1 MKCFSSFI
9 SMSSTARRAEEDHC
23 SSFQRKMT
31 SHFTLIELL
40 VVIAIIAILAGM
52 LLPALNKARERAKGI
67 QCVSNLKQLGLI
79 FINYMND
86 YNDHLLF
93 DQNNSR
99 WWLDWCIDL
108 NYIPKGGKMAYC
120 PNSKVGHYDSSLGS
134 TEKNTMLYSTYGR
147 FSTGDSLH
155 SGRSFKWEIGTGT
168 SKMSGW
174 NIRRMKFPAEFISA
188 GDSYRNETS
197 PTRSYVQPRTSGGPN
212 FNLTSHAGSGNFLF
226 LPGHVSSY
234 RKPAEIRDFLLKNPC
249 ADGLG
254 IPTLYA
260 FVNKVEVSF

>member
-1 MKCFSSFI
+1 MFRH
-9 SMSSTARRAEEDHC
+9 SSTLDT
-23 SSFQRKMT
+23 SSCIPHTASLKHKT
-31 SHFTLIELL
+31 SKYFTLIELL

-52 LLPALNKARERAKGI
+52 LLPALNKAREKAKGI
-67 QCVSNLKQLGLI
+67 QCTGNLKQLGLI
-79 FINYMND
+79 FINYTND
-86 YNDHLLF
+86 YNDYLLF
-93 DQNNSR
+93 DKNNNR

-120 PNSKVGHYDSSLGS
+120 PNSKVSYYDPNASS

-147 FSTGDSLH
+147 LSTGDSLH
-155 SGRSFKWEIGTGT
+155 SGRHFKWEVGTSD

-188 GDSYRNETS
+188 GDSYRSEDS

-212 FNLTSHAGSGNFLF
+212 FNLTSHSGNGNFLF
-226 LPGHVSSY
+226 LPGHVSSF

>member
-1 MKCFSSFI
+1 MFKCQNNRNTSSRL
-9 SMSSTARRAEEDHC
+9 SPASYLK
-23 SSFQRKMT
+23 RKM
-31 SHFTLIELL
+31 SRFTLIELL

-67 QCVSNLKQLGLI
+67 QCMSNLKQLGLI
-79 FINYMND
+79 FMNYMND
-86 YNDHLLF
+86 YNDNLLF
-93 DQNNSR
+93 DRNRAS
-99 WWLDWCIDL
+99 WWLDWCVDL

-120 PNSKVGHYDSSLGS
+120 PNAKVNYFDPSAAT
-134 TEKNTMLYSTYGR
+134 TEKNRMLYSTYGR
-147 FSTGDSLH
+147 FSTTDSLH
-155 SGRSFKWEIGTGT
+155 SGRSFRWQVGPNDSCIT
-168 SKMSGW
+168 GW
-174 NIRRMKFPAEFISA
+174 NTRRMKFPAEFISA
-188 GDSYRNETS
+188 GDSYRNETN

-234 RKPAEIRDFLLKNPC
+234 RKPAEIRDFMLKNPC

-260 FVNKVEVSF
+260 YVNKVEVSF